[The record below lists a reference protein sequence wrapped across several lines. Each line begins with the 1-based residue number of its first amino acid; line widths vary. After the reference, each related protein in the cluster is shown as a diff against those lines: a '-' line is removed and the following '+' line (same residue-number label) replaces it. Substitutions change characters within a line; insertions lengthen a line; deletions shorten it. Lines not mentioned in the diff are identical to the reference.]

1 MTRPRM
7 AGSTPSCTAAL
18 ARAWNARLTAPIA
31 ARTTRNAVRPGI
43 SDAATWAMPN
53 PAAVAAIGR
62 PRRVVA
68 PPATSAPAADPTAST
83 TLNSP

>member
-1 MTRPRM
+1 MTRPRI

-43 SDAATWAMPN
+43 SDAATWAMPK
-53 PAAVAAIGR
+53 PAAVATIGR
-62 PRRVVA
+62 RRREAA